1 MLIYIT
7 SEERTAVSIYMKSG
21 FLAGTDKTVFRIDEP
36 KIGDAADAVITL
48 TPVDE
53 SGRLPICAAIRIG
66 NTEGAGNGGEGLAA
80 EPCGA
85 CGVRKID
92 WGRIGAERRLELAV
106 RYPLRPASGQAVLL
120 QRLEVEPEPGGQG
133 EGESKGEGES
143 EGVTLELYRDDG
155 LRLVSRSAERERGYL
170 LCPGR
175 GGSMR
180 LLDAGFARF
189 IIVHVKGCPV
199 PESGESA
206 QNGAANGKSSES
218 APCFEECERL
228 IVLTLAFERF
238 GSVSGDRCFI
248 EDGLLTV
255 TDELGTVLGHQCK
268 RSYELC
274 AEGLKCLGESDSD
287 EFFAE
292 QSATYPEESE
302 CIGEIGFFTHAAR
315 MPGTD
320 KEKALAFL
328 ECLLLGREAE
338 AAALLSPA
346 LMAGLGYNAIVDFFG
361 DFDEARIA
369 PWQTGSEGNDFETNE
384 SNRYENGKSVES
396 ASEIG
401 ESFESAGEN
410 GGNKNGLPI
419 MGAVKGGIARSYA
432 FEFERGLISDISEYD
447 THDLPPV
454 EAGARE

>member
-7 SEERTAVSIYMKSG
+7 SEERAAVSIYMKSG

-36 KIGDAADAVITL
+36 KIGDATDAVITL

-66 NTEGAGNGGEGLAA
+66 NTEGAGEGLAMEA
-80 EPCGA
+80 SGA
-85 CGVRKID
+85 YGVRKID
-92 WGRIGAERRLELAV
+92 WGRFGAERRLELAV
-106 RYPLRPASGQAVLL
+106 RYPLRPASGQAALL
-120 QRLEVEPEPGGQG
+120 QRLEVEPEHGGKG
-133 EGESKGEGES
+133 DGEGES
-143 EGVTLELYRDDG
+143 EGEGLTLELYRDDG

-175 GGSMR
+175 GGALR

-189 IIVHVKGCPV
+189 IIVHAKGCPV
-199 PESGESA
+199 PDAGESA

-228 IVLTLAFERF
+228 IVLTLALERF

-292 QSATYPEESE
+292 QSAADPEESE

-315 MPGTD
+315 MPQTD

-328 ECLLLGREAE
+328 ECLLLGRENE

-346 LMAGLGYNAIVDFFG
+346 LMAGLGYDAIVDFFG

-369 PWQTGSEGNDFETNE
+369 PWQTGSEGNDPETNE
-384 SNRYENGKSVES
+384 SKRYENGKSFEN
-396 ASEIG
+396 AS
-401 ESFESAGEN
+401 EN

-447 THDLPPV
+447 THDLPPG